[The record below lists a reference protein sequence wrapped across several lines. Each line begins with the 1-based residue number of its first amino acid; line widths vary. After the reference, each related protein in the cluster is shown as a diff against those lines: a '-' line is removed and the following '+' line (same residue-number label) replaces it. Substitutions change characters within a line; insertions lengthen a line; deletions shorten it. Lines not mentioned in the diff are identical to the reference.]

1 MFTVGIDAHF
11 RLYAVCVLDP
21 SGATLQEFT
30 VKGSVED
37 LAARL
42 RALPGPFRACFE
54 ASTGYGL
61 LYDTLAPIATRVVVA
76 HPSRL
81 RLIFQS
87 RRKTDR
93 IDAAKLARLLL
104 LDQVPTVHVPA
115 LDVREWRALI
125 EHRRGLVDKRTRAK
139 NALRA
144 LFRTHG
150 VHSPRGQAM
159 WAKAGRAW
167 ASALG
172 FTSELTAFKRD
183 QLIEEV
189 EHHTRAM
196 ALAEKRLNTC
206 AARSAAVTLLR
217 TMPGVGPRTAE
228 AVAAY
233 VDRAERFTRARSVA
247 AYFGLVPSLD
257 QSGGSSRTGHIT
269 REGPATV
276 RKMLTEAAW
285 QGIRHSPTLR
295 AFYDRVHA
303 GRKDRRGV
311 ALIATARHMVTV
323 MVAMLRSGEAW
334 REREEAKLAVA

>member
-1 MFTVGIDAHF
+1 MLTVGIDAHF
-11 RLYAVCVLDP
+11 RLYVVCVLDP
-21 SGATLQEFT
+21 SGTAVQEFT
-30 VKGSVED
+30 VKGGVEE

-42 RALPGPFRACFE
+42 RLLGQPLRVCFE

-61 LYDTLAPIATRVVVA
+61 LHDTLAPIAARVVVA
-76 HPSRL
+76 HPAKL

-93 IDAAKLARLLL
+93 IDAHKLARLLL
-104 LDQVPTVHVPA
+104 LDQVPAVHVPA

-150 VHSPRGQAM
+150 QHAPRGHAM
-159 WAKAGRAW
+159 WSRAGRAW
-167 ASALG
+167 AAGLSFA
-172 FTSELTAFKRD
+172 SELTSFKRD
-183 QLIEEV
+183 QLLEEV
-189 EHHTRAM
+189 MYFDRAI
-196 ALAEKRLNTC
+196 ALAEKRLD
-206 AARSAAVTLLR
+206 AIADRSGAVGLLR

-233 VDRAERFTRARSVA
+233 VDRAERFKKARSAA

-257 QSGGSSRTGHIT
+257 QSAGKSRSGGIT

-285 QGIRHSPTLR
+285 QGIRHSRTLR
-295 AFYDRVHA
+295 AFHDRVHG
-303 GRKDRRGV
+303 GRKDRKAV
-311 ALIATARHMVTV
+311 ALVATARHMVKI
-323 MVAMLRSGEAW
+323 MVAMLRSGEQW
-334 REREEAKLAVA
+334 REAQEATPAVA